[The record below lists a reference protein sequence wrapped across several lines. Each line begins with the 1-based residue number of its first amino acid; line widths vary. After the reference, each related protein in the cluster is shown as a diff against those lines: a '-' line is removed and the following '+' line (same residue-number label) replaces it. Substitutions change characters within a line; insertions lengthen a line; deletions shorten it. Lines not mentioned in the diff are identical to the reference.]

1 MNGSPYD
8 VVVVGG
14 GTAGAVIA
22 ARLSEDP
29 ERRVALIEWGPD
41 DRSEPRALQIRRWF
55 QMLEGEHDLD
65 YRSVEQPR
73 GNSNIRQARARI
85 LGGCSSHNTMIAL
98 RPPDADFDDW
108 AARGADGWGAEA
120 MGPYL
125 DRLLTPIVPVAAEHR
140 NPYLADVVTA
150 AAGALDIP
158 VRERWNDGP
167 YADGAGFLEIGYDPA
182 TGIRS
187 SSSVGYLHPIMDAR
201 ANLDVICDTRALR
214 VLLDE
219 TRRATGVAVRHPDGS
234 DGAIEAAGE
243 VVLCCGAIDTPR
255 LLVLSGIGP
264 GDQLQGLGIA
274 VAADLPGVGE
284 NLTDHPEG
292 LVVWKAA
299 RPIPPIGATDWDI
312 SIMFRTDPAS
322 RVPDVLA
329 HVPLMTYAAHAE
341 ALGLAVPE
349 HSVSMT
355 PNVTRPRSRGR
366 VWLGSPDPDV
376 PPLIDYRYFTD
387 AQGHDERTLLAG
399 MRMAR
404 RVAATEP
411 MAGWIARELHPGP
424 AVVDDEEL
432 SAVARS
438 THHTVYH
445 VSCTCRMGA
454 DGDPLAV
461 LDPQLRVRGVRGLSV
476 ADASAFPSLTTVNPV
491 VAVLMLAER
500 AAELIAARAPA
511 GL

>member
-1 MNGSPYD
+1 MSDSAYD

-22 ARLSEDP
+22 GRLSEDP
-29 ERRVALIEWGPD
+29 QRRVALIEWGPD
-41 DRSEPRALQIRRWF
+41 DRAEPRALEIRRWF
-55 QMLEGEHDLD
+55 QMLEGEYDLD
-65 YRSVEQPR
+65 YRSVAQLR

-108 AARGADGWGAEA
+108 AARGADGWDAA
-120 MGPYL
+120 ALGPYL
-125 DRLLTPIVPVAAEHR
+125 DRLLTPIVPVAPEHR
-140 NPYLADVVTA
+140 NPYLADVVA
-150 AAGALDIP
+150 AAADALGIP

-187 SSSVGYLHPIMDAR
+187 SSSVVYLHPIMDDR
-201 ANLDVICDTRALR
+201 ANLDVMCDTRVLR
-214 VLLDE
+214 VLTDE
-219 TRRATGVAVRHPDGS
+219 TSRATGVVVRHPDGS
-234 DGAIEAAGE
+234 TATIGAAGE

-255 LLVLSGIGP
+255 LLLLSGIGP
-264 GDQLQGLGIA
+264 GQPLQRLGIA

-284 NLTDHPEG
+284 NLSDHPEG
-292 LVVWKAA
+292 LVVWEAA
-299 RPIPPIGATDWDI
+299 RPIPPVGATDWDI
-312 SIMFRTDPAS
+312 SIMFRSDPAS

-329 HVPLMTYAAHAE
+329 HVPLMTYAVHAE

-349 HSVSMT
+349 HSASMT

-376 PPLIDYRYFTD
+376 PPLIDYGYFTD
-387 AQGHDERTLLAG
+387 PQGHDERTLLAG

-404 RVAATEP
+404 RIAATEP

-432 SAVARS
+432 SAVARA

-454 DGDPLAV
+454 DEDPLAV

-476 ADASAFPSLTTVNPV
+476 ADASSFPSLTTVNPV

-500 AAELIAARAPA
+500 AAELIAGRTRR
-511 GL
+511 